1 MAEVEDPVD
10 PDLVISR
17 LPDEV
22 WLEVLSYFTS
32 LELCSLGLTCKSLL
46 RLTRDPALWTEI
58 TLLGDAIASTETV
71 QTLFRLTFNYSY
83 VRLNFDVGLLGLFK
97 HYFTSKFNANES
109 FHF

>member
-58 TLLGDAIASTETV
+58 TLLGDAIAPTETV
-71 QTLFRLTFNYSY
+71 QTLFRLSFKYSY
-83 VRLNFDVGLLGLFK
+83 VRFHFDVGL
-97 HYFTSKFNANES
+97 KF
-109 FHF
+109 